1 MLRRIIAVVIDYFI
15 IGLLVA
21 YSDMQMRSLLEI
33 AGVRYLFLPT
43 ALFIIILLLCK
54 DMIFVNAGIGKRIMG
69 LAILDEND
77 NVPSVKTM
85 LRRTAIIG
93 LFGDFLIRY
102 NYWKDHSFTEWELEH
117 LHTKVVKWD
126 SGENRD
132 KKQRSI
138 DLCKLIAT
146 IIFILYFV
154 NLIFYGKGSFI
165 RELMGGT
172 SFMSF
177 YKFAETSSS
186 SAILC
191 IGAYLMPVVVSV
203 MIVSFSVLQRYKKY
217 LPFIIVMCLDII
229 LTVLIAALSKN
240 ITLFVITGCVLRI
253 VFIAVLCVFLRRNC
267 KKKKEN

>member
-1 MLRRIIAVVIDYFI
+1 MLRRIIAAIIDYFI

-21 YSDMQMRSLLEI
+21 YSDIQMRSLLEI

-77 NVPSVKTM
+77 NEPSVKTM

-117 LHTKVVKWD
+117 LHTKVVKRD
-126 SGENRD
+126 SVENRVE
-132 KKQRSI
+132 KQHSI
-138 DLCKLIAT
+138 DLCELMST
-146 IIFILYFV
+146 VIFISYFV

-177 YKFAETSSS
+177 YK
-186 SAILC
+186 L
-191 IGAYLMPVVVSV
+191 
-203 MIVSFSVLQRYKKY
+203 
-217 LPFIIVMCLDII
+217 
-229 LTVLIAALSKN
+229 
-240 ITLFVITGCVLRI
+240 
-253 VFIAVLCVFLRRNC
+253 
-267 KKKKEN
+267 KKKVSKRT